1 MWGGCRARCPRAG
14 QSRGAAGMAPTQG
27 HGLESHP
34 RSSELESQQMA
45 GGLTRFPPPTRASS
59 SSTAGERKKE
69 KSGAAPVARAAPFFF
84 FFFAR
89 PEAQATPEMQAMTLQ
104 AADRHALKEAAKK
117 SNPQQEAARKRARAQ
132 HKLPVLLVGTW
143 HSTNPEAGGQL
154 HQAAAQKAAQRP
166 RQLRGGAAA
175 PRQLGLS

>member
-1 MWGGCRARCPRAG
+1 
-14 QSRGAAGMAPTQG
+14 
-27 HGLESHP
+27 
-34 RSSELESQQMA
+34 
-45 GGLTRFPPPTRASS
+45 
-59 SSTAGERKKE
+59 
-69 KSGAAPVARAAPFFF
+69 
-84 FFFAR
+84 
-89 PEAQATPEMQAMTLQ
+89 MQAMTLQ